1 VNMFKSFHVDSPCRT
16 RTSLCACRCT
26 SLLLLRLLDVDD
38 DDADLRCWVGVTK
51 PVAVYVLRRASS
63 STKRKE
69 LDDVI
74 ADGQFKM
81 TSSPSPDLEL
91 GYRST

>member
-16 RTSLCACRCT
+16 RTSLCACSCCT

-38 DDADLRCWVGVTK
+38 DDDLRCWVGVTN
-51 PVAVYVLRRASS
+51 PVAVYVHRRASS
-63 STKRKE
+63 STTRKE

-74 ADGQFKM
+74 AM
-81 TSSPSPDLEL
+81 EL
-91 GYRST
+91 VPLVK